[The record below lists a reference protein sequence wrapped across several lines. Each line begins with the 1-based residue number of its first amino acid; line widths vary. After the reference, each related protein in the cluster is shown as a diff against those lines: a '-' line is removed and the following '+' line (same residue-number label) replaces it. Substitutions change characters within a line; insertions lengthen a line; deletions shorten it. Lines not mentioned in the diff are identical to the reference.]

1 MTSTTRLPFVLW
13 DLDGTLID
21 SARDITNAANAVRAE
36 FGRPPLDEATLLT
49 FVGEGSARLM
59 QRVMGDD
66 EPRSVQE
73 KALRLFLERYG
84 DALCVH
90 TQPYPG
96 IDAIVRRLEGRQ
108 AICTNKPGVFARRL
122 VEHFGWNGLF
132 REVIGGDEVRH
143 RKPAPEMV
151 DVVLERTGVARSEA
165 IFVGDTSIDI
175 DTARAAGLPMVC
187 VSWGLRPR
195 SEIDHAPLLVDT
207 AEELWRAIERG
218 AQ

>member
-21 SARDITNAANAVRAE
+21 SSRDITNAANAVRAE
-36 FGRPPLDEATLLT
+36 FGRPPLDETTLLS

-59 QRVMGDD
+59 QRVMGDG
-66 EPRSVQE
+66 EPHSVHE
-73 KALRLFLERYG
+73 KALRLFLDRYG

-122 VEHFGWNGLF
+122 VDHFGWQGLF
-132 REVIGGDEVRH
+132 RELIGGDEVSH

-151 DVVLERTGVARSEA
+151 DIVLERTGVDRAEA
-165 IFVGDTSIDI
+165 MFVGDTSIDI

-195 SEIDHAPLLVDT
+195 SEIVHAPLLVDT

-218 AQ
+218 AR